1 MRGTL
6 EGTAH
11 LGGIAAMLQVADIC
25 PRCGQDHPEPR
36 VSLRARGPM
45 SCPTVVH
52 GSFPVMPAFDP
63 ELEELPP
70 SPASRRIRD
79 FEQPAPAT
87 STAAP
92 TSISWSRRGDDTRSR
107 ALSIPWLPLPDLG
120 EVL

>member
-107 ALSIPWLPLPDLG
+107 ALAIPWLPLPDLG